1 MKRTLTISLPIRII
15 VFLLTTQ
22 LCWAHDG
29 PHGDLRHWE
38 KASLD
43 PDRIILTFYEESATS
58 RAVTWRTNNQVQS
71 TQAEIARATDG
82 PGFTAS
88 KRAVA
93 ATTEALDMNIAE
105 INSQGIVHY
114 HSVIFRDLDP
124 ETQYL
129 YRVMGAEGRWSEW
142 MSFLTAADRSGP
154 FRFVYFGDAQN
165 EVVDHWSRVIR
176 EAYAHAP
183 DAAFALYCGDL
194 IDHAHH
200 DQEWAEWYKAGGWIH
215 GHWTAIPVMGN
226 HERGPY
232 ERERHP
238 GQGWW
243 NSLQWRPQ
251 FTLPEEPSLP
261 ENVQE
266 TVYTIDYQGMRIIV
280 LNSLQEIEAQT
291 DYLEK
296 QLRRPGAQWTV
307 VATHYSLFSPR
318 AGRDYEKQ
326 RNAWKPLLDKYGV
339 DIVLQ
344 GHDHVYA
351 RGYVPERST
360 DGGYKDDFQTLYVTS
375 VAGPKMYKIGEN
387 KLDSYK
393 EDGYVAGNTAENT
406 QFFQVITVDGGRLVY
421 EAFTATGMLY
431 DRVEIKKDSTTGKK
445 RMVDD
450 QRF

>member
-1 MKRTLTISLPIRII
+1 MKRTLTFVWPIHII
-15 VFLLTTQ
+15 GFLLAAQ
-22 LCWAHDG
+22 VCWGQGDH
-29 PHGDLRHWE
+29 HGDLRHWE
-38 KASLD
+38 EASLD
-43 PDRIILTFYEESATS
+43 PDRIILTFCEDPATS
-58 RAVTWRTNNQVQS
+58 RSVTWRTSDQVQS

-82 PGFTAS
+82 PGFTKF
-88 KRAVA
+88 KRTVKAK
-93 ATTEALDMNIAE
+93 TEPLDLNIADV
-105 INSQGIVHY
+105 NSQGKVNY
-114 HSVIFRDLDP
+114 HSVTFRDLEP

-129 YRVMGAEGRWSEW
+129 YRVMGAKDRWSEW
-142 MSFLTAADRSGP
+142 MSFRTAADRAEP

-165 EVVDHWSRVIR
+165 EVLDHWSRVIR
-176 EAYAHAP
+176 KAYEYAP

-194 IDHAHH
+194 INHAHH

-215 GHWTAIPVMGN
+215 GHQTAIPVMGN

-232 ERERHP
+232 ESEKGP
-238 GQGWW
+238 GRGWW

-261 ENVQE
+261 EKVQE

-296 QLRRPGAQWTV
+296 QLQRPGAQWTV

-339 DIVLQ
+339 DLVLQ

-351 RGYVPERST
+351 RGYVPERSI

-375 VAGPKMYKIGEN
+375 VSGPKMYKIGEN
-387 KLDSYK
+387 KLENYK
-393 EDGYVAGNTAENT
+393 EDGYVEGKTAEKT
-406 QFFQVITVDGGRLVY
+406 QFFQVITVDEGRLVY
-421 EAFTATGMLY
+421 EAFTATGQLY
-431 DRVEIKKDSTTGKK
+431 DKVEIEKDFSTGKK
-445 RMVDD
+445 RM
-450 QRF
+450 F